1 MSSAFQAMG
10 MEDNVREA
18 NAFSNLLCRAPYAS
32 TARLTKV

>member
-1 MSSAFQAMG
+1 MSSVFQDMG